1 MPAVNTMFG
10 GSIQATAPMSGYQQ
24 TPTTA
29 PLAVGGGA
37 GGSAVIDGTPTRVA
51 TIAGVM
57 VLGLCGLKYLGIK
70 FNVAAGN

>member
-10 GSIQATAPMSGYQQ
+10 GTIQATAPMSGYPQ
-24 TPTTA
+24 TPSTA

-51 TIAGVM
+51 TVAGLA
-57 VLGLCGLKYLGIK
+57 VLGLVGLKYSGFK